1 MSRISAEQGLV
12 PTILDRLIDP
22 DSIGTAARRGYDMRQ
37 IVAVVRRDL
46 ENLLNTRL
54 GIKIGDEYPETANSI
69 VNYGIPDFASV
80 NCTSHAH
87 REQIGRRIDEVIE
100 RFEPRLRNVRAR
112 VMEDPTSH
120 KQLTI
125 RFQIEAELRVEPFPA
140 VAFETVLE
148 LTTGHTHVNEKIK

>member
-1 MSRISAEQGLV
+1 MSRLSDDQGLV
-12 PTILDRLIDP
+12 PTLLDRLIDP
-22 DSIGTAARRGYDMRQ
+22 DSGGTAARRGYDMRQ

-54 GIKIGDEYPETANSI
+54 GITVSDEYPEVVDSI

-100 RFEPRLRNVRAR
+100 RFEPRLRDVRAQ
-112 VMEDPTSH
+112 VIEDPRQPSS
-120 KQLTI
+120 
-125 RFQIEAELRVEPFPA
+125 
-140 VAFETVLE
+140 
-148 LTTGHTHVNEKIK
+148 